1 MVRLNRVAEGMAAQ
15 IVAKCEFTNPGG
27 SVKDR
32 IGLAMIADAERDGLL
47 IRGSS
52 VIVEPTSGNTGIAL
66 AVVGAARG
74 YRTVITMPE
83 TMTLERRNLLR
94 ALGAEVVL
102 TPGAQGMSGAIE
114 RARQIVAETP
124 GAWMPQQFE
133 NPSNPAVHERTTA
146 EEIWRDTEGRIDVMV
161 AGVGTGGTITG
172 TARALKARKASIRF
186 VAVEPSRNPMI
197 SEGTPG
203 PHRIEGIGANFV
215 PEVFERDLMDEV
227 LLVDDNAAEETARQL
242 AREEGLLVG
251 VSAGANVWAAL
262 QVARRS
268 ENAGKLIVTIL
279 PDTGERYLTHPL
291 YAGLEF

>member
-1 MVRLNRVAEGMAAQ
+1 MREFPRIASDVSALIGNTPMVRLNRVAEGMAAQ

-172 TARALKARKASIRF
+172 TARALKARKASMRF
-186 VAVEPSRNPMI
+186 VAVEPSRNPI
-197 SEGTPG
+197 
-203 PHRIEGIGANFV
+203 
-215 PEVFERDLMDEV
+215 
-227 LLVDDNAAEETARQL
+227 
-242 AREEGLLVG
+242 
-251 VSAGANVWAAL
+251 
-262 QVARRS
+262 
-268 ENAGKLIVTIL
+268 
-279 PDTGERYLTHPL
+279 
-291 YAGLEF
+291 

>member
-1 MVRLNRVAEGMAAQ
+1 MVRLNRVAEGMVAQ

-172 TARALKARKASIRF
+172 TARALKARKASMRF

-227 LLVDDNAAEETARQL
+227 LLVDDNAAEETARRL

>member
-227 LLVDDNAAEETARQL
+227 LLVDDNAAEETARRL